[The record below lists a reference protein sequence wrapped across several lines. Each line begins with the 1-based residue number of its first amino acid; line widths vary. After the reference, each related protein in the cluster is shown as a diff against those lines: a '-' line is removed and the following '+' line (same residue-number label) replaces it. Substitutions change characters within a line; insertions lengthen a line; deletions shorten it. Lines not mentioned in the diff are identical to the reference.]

1 MTYLEKT
8 LQESLKYQPETY
20 ELETENGVSKYK
32 AFLIACGN
40 ASQYG
45 NNAYIAPQAT
55 LTDGLLDVTILEPF
69 TVLDVP
75 SLAFHL
81 FNKTIDQNSR
91 IKTFRCKKLCIRR
104 AAPGVVHFDGDPM
117 QTEAEVNIELIKSGL
132 RVVVPKTEEK
142 DAANVLQR
150 AQEYVN
156 GIKLINEAI
165 VDNITDKNK
174 KILKKLTKKV

>member
-1 MTYLEKT
+1 
-8 LQESLKYQPETY
+8 
-20 ELETENGVSKYK
+20 
-32 AFLIACGN
+32 
-40 ASQYG
+40 
-45 NNAYIAPQAT
+45 
-55 LTDGLLDVTILEPF
+55 
-69 TVLDVP
+69 LDVP
-75 SLAFHL
+75 SLAFQL

-104 AAPGVVHFDGDPM
+104 AVPGVVHFDGDPM
-117 QTEAEVNIELIKSGL
+117 ETEADVNIELIKSGL